1 MLIKFLQENRD
12 IFAWKPANMPGVPR
26 ESIEHE
32 LHLNPNAKPVKQ
44 CLHCFTQGKKD
55 VIKIETSRLLDV
67 AFINE
72 VYNPD

>member
-1 MLIKFLQENRD
+1 VEKKEP
-12 IFAWKPANMPGVPR
+12 KPLN
-26 ESIEHE
+26 
-32 LHLNPNAKPVKQ
+32 LNPNAKPVKQ